1 MTKHG
6 ACILVVDDEREIV
19 RALQKSLV
27 AHGYQV
33 LTATNGKAAITM
45 IFQQHPDLVIL
56 DLLMPEMGG
65 LEVCRQVRATSTI
78 PIIVL
83 SVRDAEHEKVEAL
96 DLGADD
102 YVAKPFHMDEVLA
115 RIRVALRR
123 IAAISLGTEPRFQ
136 AGPLTVD
143 LASRQVQLA
152 GKDLSLTPIEYDLLK
167 LFINQRGKVLTRDML
182 LREIWGD
189 DEPDRRHSLHA
200 YVARLRQKIEPVPER
215 PRFILTL
222 PGVGYRFQE
231 QVEEEI
237 TSPPLRES

>member
-27 AHGYQV
+27 AHGYHV
-33 LTATNGKAAITM
+33 LTATNGKAAITT
-45 IFQQHPDLVIL
+45 IFQQHPDLVLL
-56 DLLMPEMGG
+56 DLLMPEMSG

-78 PIIVL
+78 PIIVI

-123 IAAISLGTEPRFQ
+123 LAAVSLGTEPRFQ

-143 LASRQVQLA
+143 FASRRVQLGDREIA
-152 GKDLSLTPIEYDLLK
+152 LTPIEYDLLK
-167 LFINQRGKVLTRDML
+167 CFINQRGKVLTRERL

-231 QVEEEI
+231 QVEEME
-237 TSPPLRES
+237 SPPR